1 MANVTVTDNSV
12 LPISITV
19 DGQPITISS
28 TAKPEIV
35 IVKDT
40 LTITAGE
47 AEVSSVNGQ
56 TGVVVLDTDDISE
69 GTTNKYYS
77 STLFNTDFALKDTD
91 DLSQGTTNLYYA
103 DSLVDAH
110 LVGGTGVTYS
120 AGNISIGQP
129 VATTDDVTFN
139 EVEAAEFI
147 GTMRGPMLTKCSAGE
162 NLTKGDAVYISGISG
177 NTPVVS
183 KADANDS
190 AKMPAMGLVSATT
203 TSGNP
208 CDVYTFGQLA
218 NLDTT
223 QNIGGTWTEG
233 DSLYVS
239 TTPGVLTKTQPAGE
253 TSQVQK
259 IAKIEKVH
267 ASTGILLIQGAGRS
281 NATPNLDTGN
291 IFIGDA
297 SNYATTSSLNT
308 EVGALGYIT
317 ASSTDTLTNKSGNIS
332 QWTNDAGYL
341 TSETDSQTLSFANP
355 NLTISN
361 GNTVDLSALTPTS
374 LDFSAITNT
383 PTTLAGYGITD
394 GVTATSTTT
403 FTNKSGNI
411 SQWTND
417 SGYITASSTDTLTNK
432 SGNISQWTNDSGYLT
447 GIGGLS
453 IDALSDVDTSTV
465 APTNGQT
472 LVWDSTAS
480 QWEPSS
486 ITGGITSVE
495 QDTSPTLGGN
505 LDVNN
510 FTITNTAVGSQ
521 FVDIDSPLRL
531 KSGNN
536 FRLNNSADTQS
547 VTIAVD
553 PSLASSYTFALP
565 QANGSAGQFLKL
577 DSSGVYLE
585 YADVTTE
592 LSQDLTPQLGGDLD
606 TNGNVIFD
614 STGDTVTVEESKL
627 VASPS
632 GGDRNIT
639 LGDETFASANFLLT
653 NLKVD
658 GQEERWPWITLDEFS
673 DGAFPKTIGGG
684 NFTNPLIISRIQGGT
699 PSAPVGLPANKRI
712 FGLQATV
719 GYDDDGLGTNYV
731 LPTSASF
738 RFQAETTENQ
748 RSTGRGAKVYFDTT
762 ANGSTSTTRTL
773 EMQGSEAKFAGT
785 INTTGAS
792 DLTIKANGGSN
803 DVKVENLQLSSQNTG
818 SPGNI
823 SSPAGYIQIV
833 INGTTAYMPYYT

>member
-19 DGQPITISS
+19 DGQPITISGARPAI
-28 TAKPEIV
+28 TIV
-35 IVKDT
+35 RDT
-40 LTITAGE
+40 LTIEAGA

-91 DLSQGTTNLYYA
+91 DLTQGTTNLYYA

-129 VATTDDVTFN
+129 VAITDDVEFN
-139 EVEAAEFI
+139 EVTAAEFI
-147 GTMRGPMLTKCSAGE
+147 GNLRGANLMKAQAGE
-162 NLTKGDAVYISGISG
+162 ALTKGDVVYISGISG
-177 NTPVVS
+177 NTPVVN
-183 KADANDS
+183 KADADDAS
-190 AKMPAMGLVSATT
+190 KMPAVGLANATVSSSA
-203 TSGNP
+203 NV
-208 CDVYTFGQLA
+208 DVLTFGQIT
-218 NLDTT
+218 NIDTT
-223 QNIGGTWTEG
+223 QNIGGTWAEG
-233 DSLYVS
+233 DSLYVN
-239 TTPGVLTKTQPAGE
+239 TTAGQLTKTQPSGE

-259 IAKIEKVH
+259 IAKIEKVQ

-297 SNYATTSSLNT
+297 SGYSSTSSLDT
-308 EVGALGYIT
+308 EVSSLGYIT

-355 NLTISN
+355 DLSISN
-361 GNTVDLSALTPTS
+361 GNTVDLSALTTTS
-374 LDFSAITNT
+374 LPFASITST

-394 GVTATSTTT
+394 GVTASSTTT
-403 FTNKSGNI
+403 FTNKSGSN

-417 SGYITASSTDTLTNK
+417 AGYITASSTDTLTNK

-447 GIGGLS
+447 DITNESIG
-453 IDALSDVDTSTV
+453 DLSDVDTTGI
-465 APTNGQT
+465 TNGQY
-472 LVWDSTAS
+472 LIYNSTS
-480 QWEPSS
+480 SSFEPGSAP
-486 ITGGITSVE
+486 GGISAVE
-495 QDTSPTLGGN
+495 DDTSPTLGGT
-505 LDVNN
+505 LDVND
-510 FTITNTAVGSQ
+510 FAITNTAVGSQ
-521 FVDIDSPLRL
+521 FVDIASPLRITG
-531 KSGNN
+531 GNN
-536 FRLNNSADTQS
+536 FRLNNAANTQA

-553 PSLASSYTFALP
+553 PNLSASYSFPLP
-565 QANGSAGQFLKL
+565 QSNGTAGQFLRL
-577 DSSGVYLE
+577 DGTGTYLE
-585 YADVTTE
+585 YADVATE
-592 LSQDLTPQLGGDLD
+592 LVEDTSPQLGGDLD

-639 LGDETFASANFLLT
+639 LGDETFSGANFLLT
-653 NLKVD
+653 NLKID

-673 DGAFPKTIGGG
+673 DGAFPKSIAGG

-699 PSAPVGLPANKRI
+699 PSAPVGLLANKRI

-719 GYDDDGLGTNYV
+719 GYDDDGAGTNYV

-748 RSTGRGAKVYFDTT
+748 RTTARGSKVYFDTI

-803 DVKVENLQLSSQNTG
+803 DVKVENLNLSSQSTG
-818 SPGNI
+818 SPGNTTT
-823 SSPAGYIQIV
+823 PAGYIQIE
-833 INGTTAYMPYYT
+833 INGSNVYMPYYV